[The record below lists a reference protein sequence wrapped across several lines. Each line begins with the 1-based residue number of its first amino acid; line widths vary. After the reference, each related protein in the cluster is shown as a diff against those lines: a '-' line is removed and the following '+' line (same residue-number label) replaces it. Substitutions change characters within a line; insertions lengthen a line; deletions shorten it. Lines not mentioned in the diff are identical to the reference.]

1 VVSTAR
7 KVGCAGGVLKTI
19 APLTN
24 TYPTATTTTATL
36 PAQSTT
42 NITTA
47 KLSNLHRI
55 LNIQPSTGQ
64 GVSYQSTVSLP
75 QSRQKRCHQVQH
87 QSILIPGNSVFRG
100 KDKLKKINSVKELK
114 IKDIYYSYIRL
125 GKRS

>member
-24 TYPTATTTTATL
+24 TYPTATTTATVT
-36 PAQSTT
+36 QSTT

-64 GVSYQSTVSLP
+64 GVPYQSTLSLP

-87 QSILIPGNSVFRG
+87 QSILIPGDSVFRG
-100 KDKLKKINSVKELK
+100 KDKLKKINSVKELE
-114 IKDIYYSYIRL
+114 IKNIYYSYIRL